1 MLLDQRFAL
10 ECLRANGYVEMVHRA
25 GPVVDAHLSVGQSV
39 DDEAGQCLVV
49 DHDFKR
55 GEPALSASAKLRA
68 SPRVS
73 GRRLAPL
80 ASAAVTPL
88 AKMMPVTPTRM
99 AGTPL
104 ARNGPTSI
112 VNDRCRR
119 AIPRKIARSTRA
131 RLFISAL
138 LRRIEP
144 EGLVAAPARLTWG
157 PNEAWPRLPKEAPI
171 SRRSPE
177 SCA

>member
-1 MLLDQRFAL
+1 MLLDERLAL
-10 ECLRANGYVEMVHRA
+10 ERARANGHVEVVPRA
-25 GPVVDAHLSVGQSV
+25 RSIVNAYLGIGQRA
-39 DDEAGQCLVV
+39 DDKAGQRIVF

-55 GEPALSASAKLRA
+55 GERALSASAKLRA

-88 AKMMPVTPTRM
+88 AKMTPVTPSRM

-112 VNDRCRR
+112 VNVRCTRAKPRR
-119 AIPRKIARSTRA
+119 NARMTRA
-131 RLFISAL
+131 RLFINAIV
-138 LRRIEP
+138 RRGAP
-144 EGLVAAPARLTWG
+144 EGLA
-157 PNEAWPRLPKEAPI
+157 
-171 SRRSPE
+171 
-177 SCA
+177 

>member
-10 ECLRANGYVEMVHRA
+10 GYLRATCHVEMVHRA
-25 GPVVDAHLSVGQSV
+25 GSVVDVHLGVGQSF
-39 DDEAGQCLVV
+39 DDEAGQGVVV
-49 DHDFKR
+49 DHDFRR
-55 GEPALSASAKLRA
+55 GERALSASAKLRA

-88 AKMMPVTPTRM
+88 AKMTPVTPSRM

-112 VNDRCRR
+112 VNVRCTRAKPRR
-119 AIPRKIARSTRA
+119 NARMTRA
-131 RLFISAL
+131 RLFINAIV
-138 LRRIEP
+138 RRGAP
-144 EGLVAAPARLTWG
+144 EG
-157 PNEAWPRLPKEAPI
+157 
-171 SRRSPE
+171 
-177 SCA
+177 

>member
-10 ECLRANGYVEMVHRA
+10 KCLRAHGHIEVVHRA
-25 GPVVDAHLSVGQSV
+25 GAIVDAHFGVGQSV
-39 DDEAGQCLVV
+39 DDEAGQRAVV

-55 GEPALSASAKLRA
+55 GERALSASAKLRA

-88 AKMMPVTPTRM
+88 ARMIPVTPSRM

-112 VNDRCRR
+112 VNVRCTRATPRR
-119 AIPRKIARSTRA
+119 SARSTRA
-131 RLFISAL
+131 RLFICAFV
-138 LRRIEP
+138 RRIAP
-144 EGLVAAPARLTWG
+144 KGLATRQTKPDR
-157 PNEAWPRLPKEAPI
+157 K
-171 SRRSPE
+171 
-177 SCA
+177 

>member
-1 MLLDQRFAL
+1 MLLDQRLAL
-10 ECLRANGYVEMVHRA
+10 ECMRANGHVEMVHRT
-25 GPVVDAHLSVGQSV
+25 GPVVDAHLGVGQSV
-39 DDEAGQCLVV
+39 DDEAGQRVVV

-88 AKMMPVTPTRM
+88 ARMIPVTPTRM

-104 ARNGPTSI
+104 ARNGPSSI
-112 VNDRCRR
+112 LNVRC
-119 AIPRKIARSTRA
+119 T
-131 RLFISAL
+131 
-138 LRRIEP
+138 
-144 EGLVAAPARLTWG
+144 
-157 PNEAWPRLPKEAPI
+157 
-171 SRRSPE
+171 
-177 SCA
+177 